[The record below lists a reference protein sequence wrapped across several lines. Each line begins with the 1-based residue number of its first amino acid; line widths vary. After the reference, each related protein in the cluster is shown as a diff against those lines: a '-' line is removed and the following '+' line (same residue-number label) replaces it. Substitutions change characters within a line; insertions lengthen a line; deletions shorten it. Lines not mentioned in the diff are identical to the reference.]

1 MAMVSYWLGDICG
14 NRGNSMHSILVG
26 RGMYTLGI
34 LLGMVAWDVVTLCH
48 WNEARFRNRHIEV
61 GYGKQRV
68 AVA

>member
-1 MAMVSYWLGDICG
+1 M
-14 NRGNSMHSILVG
+14 RSILVG